1 MNITV
6 DGYNI
11 NYKITG
17 EGDKTLT
24 VLQGWG
30 TAMELYDPVAEI
42 LGGAYRVLQFDLPG
56 FGSSTEPEDSWSVGQ
71 YADFVVKFLRELG
84 IEKTS
89 LLGHSYGGRV
99 IIELASRNELEFEID
114 KIILMDSAGV
124 MPERTAAQERSIKK
138 YKMLKALANTKLAQL
153 MCPELIEEWQRNQG
167 SADYKNASPVM
178 RSTLVKA
185 VNYDQTHLMPKI
197 DEETLLVWGDLDDA
211 TPISDAYTME
221 KLIPNNGLA
230 VIKGAGHYSFLE
242 QPETFRHILE
252 SFLLNE

>member
-17 EGDKTLT
+17 EGEKTLT

-124 MPERTAAQERSIKK
+124 MPERTAAQFSLVSVSLSIH
-138 YKMLKALANTKLAQL
+138 
-153 MCPELIEEWQRNQG
+153 W
-167 SADYKNASPVM
+167 
-178 RSTLVKA
+178 
-185 VNYDQTHLMPKI
+185 
-197 DEETLLVWGDLDDA
+197 
-211 TPISDAYTME
+211 
-221 KLIPNNGLA
+221 IPA
-230 VIKGAGHYSFLE
+230 FAP
-242 QPETFRHILE
+242 QA
-252 SFLLNE
+252 